1 MYIHECVRDF
11 ITMEDE
17 EDEEDDDDGDDN
29 RKSGTPTIIPYKT
42 KMLA

>member
-11 ITMEDE
+11 ITMDDE

-29 RKSGTPTIIPYKT
+29 RKLGTSTSILYRFS
-42 KMLA
+42 